1 MFYWNSLIRLYMS
14 VFQDLALLSI
24 LNLDTLEWKSG
35 SSSEA
40 YSYIL
45 SVISIVLVSVLPL
58 LFMAVLYRNMAVWNQ
73 EEFKKN
79 FGALLGDANIE
90 DLRI

>member
-1 MFYWNSLIRLYMS
+1 MS
-14 VFQDLALLSI
+14 VFQDIALLSI
-24 LNLDTLEWKSG
+24 LNLNTLEWKSG
-35 SSSEA
+35 STSEA
-40 YSYIL
+40 YSYVL

-58 LFMAVLYRNMAVWNQ
+58 LFMVVLYRKMAVWNQ